1 VNISESAR
9 FAVRGVLANK
19 MRSVLTM
26 TGIIIG
32 VASVI
37 ILIAAGG
44 GASNAVLSSF
54 SGLGAQL
61 LTVSAQQ
68 GGSGGRGSS
77 GSGSGSEGTDSGT
90 QTRTAEL
97 TQADADAL
105 LDREVAPDIVAVA
118 AVVSPAGVT
127 GTFQG
132 ASHDVGTFTGS
143 TPAYLTN
150 HAYTVQSGSTF
161 TDADV
166 TERRKV
172 ALVGVTVA
180 EELAGGDGSAILNQ
194 YVQFGGRLFQ
204 VIGILTEQGSGA
216 GPPGGGN
223 SQDDRVI
230 APLTAVQD
238 ALFGYGSLSSIEVQ
252 ASSSDTVSAA
262 ASEVRTIL
270 NDRHGVTPD
279 TEDYEISSSAQ
290 ILETI
295 SSTTT
300 ILTLL
305 LAGVAA
311 ISLVVGGIGVMNI
324 MLVTVTERTREIGI
338 RMAIG
343 AQRADIVGQFLLEA
357 IILSMTGGAIG
368 TLIGVL
374 VGQLQVAGVQLVVA
388 GYSIYLAFGFSL
400 AVGVGFGLYPA
411 NRAASLNPIEALRYE

>member
-1 VNISESAR
+1 MNISESAR
-9 FAVRGVLANK
+9 FAVHGVLANR
-19 MRSVLTM
+19 MRSMLTM

-44 GASNAVLSSF
+44 GASNAVLSNF

-68 GGSGGRGSS
+68 GGSGGRG
-77 GSGSGSEGTDSGT
+77 GNGSENTDSGT

-105 LDREVAPDIVAVA
+105 LDPEIAPDIVAVA
-118 AVVSPAGVT
+118 PVVTPSGVT
-127 GTFQG
+127 GTYQG
-132 ASHDVGTFTGS
+132 ASHAVGTFTGS

-150 HAYTVQSGSTF
+150 NAYTVQTGSAF

-166 TERRKV
+166 AERRKV
-172 ALVGVTVA
+172 ALLGVTVA
-180 EELAGGDGSAILNQ
+180 KQLAGGDGSAILDQ
-194 YVQFGGRLFQ
+194 YVQFDGRSFQ
-204 VIGILTEQGSGA
+204 VIGILTEKGSGA

-223 SQDDRVI
+223 SQNDRVI
-230 APLTAVQD
+230 APLTGVQD

-262 ASEVRTIL
+262 ASEIRTIL
-270 NDRHGVTPD
+270 DNRHGVTPQN
-279 TEDYEISSSAQ
+279 EDYDISSSAQ

-305 LAGVAA
+305 LGGVAA

-343 AQRADIVGQFLLEA
+343 AQKADIIGQFLLEA
-357 IILSMTGGAIG
+357 IILSVTGGAIG
-368 TLIGVL
+368 TVIGVL
-374 VGQLQVAGVQLVVA
+374 VGQLRIAGVQLSVA
-388 GYSIYLAFGFSL
+388 WYSIYLAFGFSL